1 MPTAKPL
8 LYRSNMPLSFAA
20 ILPHSPLLVPNIG
33 KDNLS
38 FFKQTLAGAEILA
51 QHLEKA
57 EVDMMLVI
65 SSHGTILQE
74 NFVCNIAPH
83 FEADLSAFGDLVTR
97 WEHTG
102 SLSTPARMQQ
112 QVTRPLSIKL
122 TSESLDYASAI
133 ALYLAKVPERI
144 PVAALTVPPQPSET
158 LFSAGKS
165 IQEYIVNEEKRI
177 GVIASADLSHRLNKK
192 SPAGYSAK
200 AKKLEQKILDH
211 LVRGEHK
218 DILNITPA
226 AIEDAAIEDLG
237 VIINFL
243 GIIHGFKTEA
253 SLLSYESPFGIGHP
267 VVHYQLS

>member
-158 LFSAGKS
+158 ANLYKNILLTKKKELALLPQLISPIDSIKNRPPVTQLRQKSLNRKFWIISSEANIKIFSIS
-165 IQEYIVNEEKRI
+165 RLRLLRMPLLRI
-177 GVIASADLSHRLNKK
+177 W
-192 SPAGYSAK
+192 
-200 AKKLEQKILDH
+200 
-211 LVRGEHK
+211 
-218 DILNITPA
+218 
-226 AIEDAAIEDLG
+226 
-237 VIINFL
+237 
-243 GIIHGFKTEA
+243 A
-253 SLLSYESPFGIGHP
+253 SL
-267 VVHYQLS
+267 